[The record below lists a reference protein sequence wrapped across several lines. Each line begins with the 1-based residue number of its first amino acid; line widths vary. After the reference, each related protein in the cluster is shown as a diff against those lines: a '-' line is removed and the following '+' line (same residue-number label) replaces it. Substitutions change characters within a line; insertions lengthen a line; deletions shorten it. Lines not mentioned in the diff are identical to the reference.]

1 MPPKG
6 KAQLRAGPNY
16 RPPPS
21 AKPNPKLLPARTGEI
36 HAVVVDGRAALD
48 GDLDAAAHTRPHEN
62 LHRARLYRW
71 TVLREDR
78 APRRPRVKPLSQNA
92 RKLDLRKT
100 IFLLPNVITL
110 SSVFCGFDSIR
121 ISATAQAD
129 DDYYRASLLLVFAL
143 FFDTL
148 DGRVA
153 RLTKTQS
160 AFGLQIDSLS
170 DAICFGVAPAIL
182 VFKWSL
188 WQRPLLGLLSSYLF
202 AAAGAVRL
210 ARFNVL
216 SMGDKGAPTKP
227 GKYIVGLPVPG
238 AAGILISLVLA
249 NHTMGD
255 GLRLYG
261 PKYVWAMMALTIF
274 LSVLMV
280 STIKFRSFK
289 DVRLNARTFALVA
302 FAVGSSAIV
311 SLQTRPAF
319 VLVWLL
325 TCYVVIG
332 LVESALALSNR
343 ARRHARRSLPP
354 V

>member
-1 MPPKG
+1 LAP
-6 KAQLRAGPNY
+6 
-16 RPPPS
+16 
-21 AKPNPKLLPARTGEI
+21 
-36 HAVVVDGRAALD
+36 
-48 GDLDAAAHTRPHEN
+48 
-62 LHRARLYRW
+62 
-71 TVLREDR
+71 
-78 APRRPRVKPLSQNA
+78 APRIFTIRDYCESIARVALLEVKPLPHPR

-100 IFLLPNVITL
+100 LFLLPNIITL

-121 ISATAQAD
+121 LSATAQSD
-129 DDYYRASLLLVFAL
+129 DDYYRGSLLLVFAL

-160 AFGLQIDSLS
+160 AFGLQIDSLADVIS
-170 DAICFGVAPAIL
+170 FGVAPALL
-182 VFKWSL
+182 VYKWLL
-188 WQRPLLGLLSSYLF
+188 WQQPTEGLFASFVF

-216 SMGDKGAPTKP
+216 SMSETGAPTKP

-249 NHTMGD
+249 NHAMGD
-255 GLRLYG
+255 ELRLHG
-261 PKYVWAMMALTIF
+261 PRYVWAMVGLTIF
-274 LSVLMV
+274 LSFLMV

-289 DVRLNARTFALVA
+289 DLRLNARTFLLVA

-325 TCYVVIG
+325 SFYVVIG
-332 LVESALALSNR
+332 LVETVLQLTRRA
-343 ARRHARRSLPP
+343 ARRGVDSRRSLPP
-354 V
+354 TS